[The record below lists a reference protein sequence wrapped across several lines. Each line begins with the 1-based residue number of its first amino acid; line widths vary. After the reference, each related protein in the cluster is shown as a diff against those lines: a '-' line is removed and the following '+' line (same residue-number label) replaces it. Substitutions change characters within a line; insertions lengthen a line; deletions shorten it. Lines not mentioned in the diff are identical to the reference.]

1 MSNTQKAR
9 RVLRR
14 LAREF
19 GTTAG
24 IGACLAGIGFLSYGL
39 VSGTLSAASASS
51 TGEAARARPM
61 QPAEDGEL
69 APDRVFANCA
79 RARAAGAAP
88 LYRGEP
94 GYGPHLDGDGD
105 GVACE
110 PYPR

>member
-1 MSNTQKAR
+1 MAPSVASFAD
-9 RVLRR
+9 L
-14 LAREF
+14 
-19 GTTAG
+19 
-24 IGACLAGIGFLSYGL
+24 L
-39 VSGTLSAASASS
+39 VSAVTEPGTLSAASASS